1 MFHDIFQVKKA
12 SLLKKQNLPLI
23 IADIHE
29 KNSLV
34 ISELK
39 ASMQI
44 NLELKPLKIGDYL
57 TGEIIIERKTY
68 SDFIG
73 SMISKRLLE
82 QLNQMKA
89 YPKQI
94 LILEGLKDL
103 PQKEYKFNP
112 NSIRGAI
119 LSIINNH
126 NIPIIFTQNYLDTA
140 KYLIIL
146 SKQTQKPESS
156 PTLHSRIPKTPQE
169 QKKYILESF
178 PNIGPKT
185 ADKLLERFGTIK
197 NTINAPKE
205 ELKEI
210 LKEKVNSFQELI
222 NNQD

>member
-1 MFHDIFQVKKA
+1 MFHDIFQLKKA

-39 ASMQI
+39 ASGQI

-57 TGEIIIERKTY
+57 TGEVIVERKTY
-68 SDFIG
+68 SDFIS

-82 QLNQMKA
+82 QLNQMKS

-103 PQKEYKFNP
+103 QQKEYNFNP
-112 NSIRGAI
+112 NAIRGAI

-126 NIPIIFTQNYLDTA
+126 NIPIIFTQGYLDTA

-146 SKQTQKPESS
+146 AKQTQKPQSS
-156 PTLHSRIPKTPQE
+156 PTLHSRIPKIPQE

-185 ADKLLERFGTIK
+185 AEKLLEKFHTIK
-197 NTINAPKE
+197 NIINAPGE
-205 ELKEI
+205 ELKDI
-210 LKEKVNSFQELI
+210 LKNNAEKFKDLVES
-222 NNQD
+222 